1 MALFTI
7 LEYLRFWTLLWN
19 FCCHKEEFLAADLGT
34 SQVSG
39 PAPYRCFWWVP
50 WSSCMVFGYGHELDD
65 GYMEYTMG
73 IGWWISKRIHIHIWF
88 MVFGYLWVY
97 DSRKFWNWMM
107 GTLKSETIPI
117 FILLI
122 VVCGW
127 DFPLNQSIVEMIK
140 WCVAILN
147 MQSFRDIYW
156 DLSWF
161 ASSNNIC
168 V

>member
-1 MALFTI
+1 
-7 LEYLRFWTLLWN
+7 
-19 FCCHKEEFLAADLGT
+19 
-34 SQVSG
+34 
-39 PAPYRCFWWVP
+39 
-50 WSSCMVFGYGHELDD
+50 
-65 GYMEYTMG
+65 
-73 IGWWISKRIHIHIWF
+73 